1 MNNILSD
8 LEFHPLTSRRWK
20 DFETLF
26 GLRGACGGCW
36 CMWWRLKRS
45 IFEEQKGEANRRAM
59 KDLVMA
65 GQTPGIIA
73 YVKNIPVGWCAV
85 ELRENLLA
93 LANSRI
99 LKPVDDQPVWSI
111 VCFFID
117 KKYRN
122 AGLSVRLIQA
132 AVQYV
137 RKRGGFIVEGYP
149 VEPKKEKMPSVFA
162 WTGFSSAF
170 INAGFKEV
178 ARRSDT
184 RPIMRYIID
193 K

>member
-1 MNNILSD
+1 
-8 LEFHPLTSRRWK
+8 
-20 DFETLF
+20 
-26 GLRGACGGCW
+26 
-36 CMWWRLKRS
+36 MWWRTKRS
-45 IFEEQKGEANRRAM
+45 TFENQKGDANRQAM
-59 KDLVMA
+59 KDLVNA
-65 GQTPGIIA
+65 GRVPGIIA
-73 YVKNIPVGWCAV
+73 YEQDVPVGWCAV
-85 ELRENLLA
+85 EPRENFLA
-93 LANSRI
+93 LANSRT

-117 KKYRN
+117 KRFRN

-137 RKRGGFIVEGYP
+137 REQGGFIVEGYP

-170 INAGFKEV
+170 IKAGFKEM

-184 RPIMRYIID
+184 RPIMRYMI
-193 K
+193 KK